1 MLALKTLLACLVNL
15 LEVGVFGANLHFFQL
30 THLLVLENLAHIVDL
45 LLFLLQ
51 IQSFVHHFIFSLR
64 HNISKFLCA
73 FPRLLNLFDTALLF
87 LLEHAHPILQ
97 LLYVELNANSNL
109 LRLIQSQ
116 VLPLNIKSFH

>member
-30 THLLVLENLAHIVDL
+30 THLLVLENLAHIVYL
-45 LLFLLQ
+45 FLFLLQ

-64 HNISKFLCA
+64 HNISKFLSA

-87 LLEHAHPILQ
+87 LLEHAHSILQ

-109 LRLIQSQ
+109 LRLI
-116 VLPLNIKSFH
+116 